1 MLVAAA
7 ILTVVSAAVHF
18 YFFFLESLR
27 WTTAETMGVYGITSE
42 QDAETT
48 QPLAYTQGFYN
59 LFLGVGAVLGVL
71 LIGFGNPVAGLT
83 LMSFSTA
90 CMALASVV
98 LLAGRWPLGRIALIR
113 GVPALLALLL
123 TLFGA

>member
-71 LIGFGNPVAGLT
+71 LIGVGNPVAGLT

>member
-1 MLVAAA
+1 VLIAAA
-7 ILTVVSAAVHF
+7 VFTLVSAAVHF
-18 YFFFLESLR
+18 YFFVLESLR
-27 WTTAETMGVYGITSE
+27 WTAAQTMGIYGIPTV

-71 LIGFGNPVAGLT
+71 LLGVSNPVAGLT

-90 CMALASVV
+90 CMTLASVV
-98 LLAGRWPLGRIALIR
+98 LLAGKWPLGRIALIR
-113 GVPALLALLL
+113 GIPALLALVL
-123 TLFGA
+123 TLLGA